1 MNRLFFS
8 LLLFTSFST
17 QAQLDTSNNLKSFL
31 PKRMTVAQL
40 AALSA
45 SENEPVLM
53 CVDTR
58 VRQIKKE
65 PAKVEPEKIE
75 TEKIES
81 VKAEPVKIEPVKAE
95 PVKKKADYIK
105 SDIAGI
111 TICDQLWMTKNLNV
125 AKYRNGDPIP
135 MVSDPDQWARLSTG
149 AYCYYNND
157 SAKYAAVYGKLYN
170 WYAVNDPRGLAPP
183 GWHIPNIDEW
193 VSLETCLTSAAGVG
207 SALKESGTANW
218 SSPNSGATDM
228 SGFSGL
234 PGGFRDF
241 NGTFYFIK
249 NYGYWWSSSDY
260 YSNFAWGRN
269 LYYFG
274 VLFGRDGYKM
284 QNAFSVRCVR
294 D

>member
-1 MNRLFFS
+1 MKRLVYS
-8 LLLFTSFST
+8 VLLFTSINA
-17 QAQLDTSNNLKSFL
+17 QAQLDTSSNLRSFL

-45 SENEPVLM
+45 LENEPIHM
-53 CVDTR
+53 CVGYR
-58 VRQIKKE
+58 VIRKK
-65 PAKVEPEKIE
+65 P
-75 TEKIES
+75 
-81 VKAEPVKIEPVKAE
+81 EPVKIEPVKTEPVNNEPVKVE
-95 PVKKKADYIK
+95 PVKKKVDLIK
-105 SDIAGI
+105 SDIPGI
-111 TICDQLWMTKNLNV
+111 DICDQLWMTKNLDV
-125 AKYRNGDPIP
+125 AQYRNGDPIP
-135 MVSDPDQWARLSTG
+135 KVTDAEQWANLTTG
-149 AYCYYNND
+149 AYCYYEND

-183 GWHIPNIDEW
+183 GWHIPSIDEW
-193 VSLETCLTSAAGVG
+193 VVLETCLTGPSGVG
-207 SALKESGTANW
+207 SALKQTGTSNW
-218 SSPNSGATDM
+218 TTPNSGATDS

-260 YSNFAWGRN
+260 YSTFAWGRN

-274 VLFGRDGYKM
+274 ILFGRDGYKK

>member
-1 MNRLFFS
+1 MKRLFFS
-8 LLLFTSFST
+8 VLLFTSFST
-17 QAQLDTSNNLKSFL
+17 KAQLDTSSNLRSFL
-31 PKRMTVAQL
+31 PKRITVARL

-45 SENEPVLM
+45 SENEQVFM

-58 VRQIKKE
+58 VKQIKKEPEEVKIAKVE
-65 PAKVEPEKIE
+65 PAKVEP
-75 TEKIES
+75 
-81 VKAEPVKIEPVKAE
+81 AKIEPAKIE
-95 PVKKKADYIK
+95 PAKVALIKKKTDNIK
-105 SDIAGI
+105 SEITGI
-111 TICDQLWMTKNLNV
+111 TICDQLWMSKNLDV

-135 MVSDPDQWARLSTG
+135 MVSDPDQWAQLTIG
-149 AYCYYNND
+149 AYCFYNND
-157 SAKYAAVYGKLYN
+157 SSKYAAVYGKLYN

-193 VSLETCLTSAAGVG
+193 VSLETCLTGPSGVG
-207 SALKESGTANW
+207 SALKQSGTINW
-218 SSPNSGATDM
+218 SSPNSGASNI

-249 NYGYWWSSSDY
+249 NYGYWWSSSDF

-274 VLFGRDGYKM
+274 VLFGRDGYKK